1 MSVTVADGDQR
12 SNLEKLDDLQAAHP
26 FRYNLAV
33 GGLMALVLLAF
44 RPHPIVVPI
53 YALSYAA
60 LRWFLW
66 QDGRVLRRQYDA
78 RALRWTNKQAARR
91 RDR

>member
-1 MSVTVADGDQR
+1 MGEDDER
-12 SNLEKLDDLQAAHP
+12 SNLAKMDDLQAAHP
-26 FRYNLAV
+26 FPYNLVV
-33 GGLMALVLLAF
+33 GALMALVLLPF
-44 RPHPIVVPI
+44 GFDPIVIPI

-66 QDGRVLRRQYDA
+66 QDGRVLRRQYDV
-78 RALRWTNKQAARR
+78 RAVRWAEKQAARR